1 VIAPNWNIF
10 LWILIL
16 QWILESISRIILG
29 AVGEDKPQKYDI
41 GDVLVG
47 IIQLILVLLIF
58 IF

>member
-29 AVGEDKPQKYDI
+29 AVGEEKSQKYDF